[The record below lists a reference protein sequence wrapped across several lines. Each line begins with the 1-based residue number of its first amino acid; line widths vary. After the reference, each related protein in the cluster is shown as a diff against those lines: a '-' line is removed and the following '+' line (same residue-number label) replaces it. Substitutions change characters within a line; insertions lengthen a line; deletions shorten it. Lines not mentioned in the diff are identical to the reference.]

1 MPAEAHV
8 YYLGKNASFAFSG
21 GIANKDVKS
30 VSVTRETTA
39 EVNVTTRGSGD
50 EDEFAFARSATSIEV
65 VCLDH
70 DCAMGSTGSVTMTL
84 TPAGGPTQPT
94 GSFQVMNIAESQDLD
109 NAVEWTISL
118 KKTVTAAA
126 TGA

>member
-1 MPAEAHV
+1 MPPVAHA

-30 VSVTRETTA
+30 VSVSRETTA
-39 EVNVTTRGSGD
+39 EVNVTTRGSDSD
-50 EDEFAFARSATSIEV
+50 EEFAFARSATSIEV

-70 DCAMGSTGSVTMTL
+70 ECTMGATGTVTMSL
-84 TPAGGPTQPT
+84 TPANGPAQPT
-94 GSFQVMNIAESQDLD
+94 GTFQVMNISESQDLD

-118 KKTVTAAA
+118 KRTALA